1 MRVKKIILSGFKRF
15 HKLTIDLGEIPK
27 RIIALVGPN
36 GCGKSSVLDSMMYK
50 QNTHSI
56 IGKYIDLNTL
66 KDIYSLDK
74 DPQFDSSKV
83 EIYFDTGEFYKIAE
97 NKNKAGKAKTIFSY
111 RGPFRYNQNVKI
123 SEIKTIPSIAE
134 NSYGAGYSNDIDD
147 KVTQNY
153 KLLYN
158 KYYRIM
164 NENDLKPSETKKIV
178 LDELNQ
184 YIGKCLDLAIVDM
197 GDIQSGRGTL
207 YFNKSDQKKE
217 FEFNVLSSGEKEVV
231 DIILDLY
238 LRKDDY
244 DETIYLIDE
253 PELHIN
259 TAIQRKLLEVINE
272 IIPNNCQIWIATHSI
287 GFLRALQ
294 NELKEDTQIIEFNA
308 NNKWAEQEYSL
319 QPKELK
325 YFDWLELFSTALDDL
340 ANLITPKLLIY
351 CEGKDVPTI
360 KQEEQGLDAKIYNNI
375 FNKKY
380 TDVLFVSSG
389 GNTELEQRKSIT
401 LKILSKALKDLQIL
415 ILKDRDCQSGKQVS
429 INDRQ
434 KLLDD
439 NSSLRILNRYE
450 IENYLYDKE
459 ILKKYCNKYDLNF
472 DEEKYDEIVNDVI
485 NDNIKD
491 ITGEIKEVCGIKFPI
506 SKDKFK
512 ILLSDMIT
520 EETQVFNELEKCI
533 FF

>member
-1 MRVKKIILSGFKRF
+1 M
-15 HKLTIDLGEIPK
+15 
-27 RIIALVGPN
+27 
-36 GCGKSSVLDSMMYK
+36 
-50 QNTHSI
+50 
-56 IGKYIDLNTL
+56 
-66 KDIYSLDK
+66 
-74 DPQFDSSKV
+74 
-83 EIYFDTGEFYKIAE
+83 
-97 NKNKAGKAKTIFSY
+97 
-111 RGPFRYNQNVKI
+111 
-123 SEIKTIPSIAE
+123 
-134 NSYGAGYSNDIDD
+134 
-147 KVTQNY
+147 
-153 KLLYN
+153 
-158 KYYRIM
+158 
-164 NENDLKPSETKKIV
+164 
-178 LDELNQ
+178 
-184 YIGKCLDLAIVDM
+184 
-197 GDIQSGRGTL
+197 
-207 YFNKSDQKKE
+207 
-217 FEFNVLSSGEKEVV
+217 LSSGEKEVV

-325 YFDWLELFSTALDDL
+325 YFDWLKLFSTALDDL

-351 CEGKDVPTI
+351 CEGKDVPN
-360 KQEEQGLDAKIYNNI
+360 KKHEEQGIDAKIYNNI

-380 TDVLFVSSG
+380 TDILFVSSG
-389 GNTELEQRKSIT
+389 GNTELEQRRSIT

-429 INDRQ
+429 IKYRQ
-434 KLLDD
+434 KLLDG

-459 ILKKYCNKYDLNF
+459 ILKKYCNNYDLNF

-491 ITGEIKEVCGIKFPI
+491 ITGEIKEVCGITSSI
-506 SKDKFK
+506 SKDNFK
-512 ILLSDMIT
+512 LLLSDMIT
-520 EETQVFNELEKCI
+520 EETQVFTELEKCI
-533 FF
+533 SF